1 MDQYLRARGV
11 VSVFMTD
18 DALGGGGSSWC
29 GPWLL
34 VGPSSLWREER
45 LPARSQPQLHPE
57 ENCGVATGGEA
68 GNWRALPNNN
78 PEHELPPKPLTATKT
93 QMEILAVD
101 VLSSFL
107 GTVTQCI
114 IAKFGH
120 LIIFE
125 NYPLLEQLYTKTL
138 QAHCYQKYF

>member
-1 MDQYLRARGV
+1 MLFNRAKPKSQTGFKFVKLGNIDSDMDQYLRARGV

-34 VGPSSLWREER
+34 SGPSSLWRAGGLSSSLWREER

-78 PEHELPPKPLTATKT
+78 PEHELPPKL
-93 QMEILAVD
+93 
-101 VLSSFL
+101 
-107 GTVTQCI
+107 
-114 IAKFGH
+114 
-120 LIIFE
+120 
-125 NYPLLEQLYTKTL
+125 
-138 QAHCYQKYF
+138 